1 MGRGCCGAG
10 AALWLSLVSSS
21 ALALLSV
28 PVLDIATAGFDSSN
42 GFQPDEAFH
51 GDIGNRWDDAV
62 HDMVVQAD
70 GRIAVTG
77 YYTNQR
83 GLAGIYLQRLLPDG
97 SRDPSFNTYGT
108 LWIPNKQVALF
119 VPLSI
124 IQQADGK
131 LVITGYKRTPYGL
144 KSLLMRFNPDGSFDN
159 TFGKRGKRL
168 LRLGRASVLSDIVQ
182 QPDGK
187 LVAVGSALPGG
198 LSVTTLV
205 VARFLP
211 DGKPDKTFG
220 DKGRMFI
227 ASASG
232 DASGYSL
239 LLQDDGRIVV
249 AGSTEDGGTLS
260 SLLVRLSPSG
270 QLDSSFGNGGGTLTS
285 MFPYA
290 DETYKVIEQMD
301 GKLVAVGYALNPRSG
316 GQGTVGY
323 RDLAVARYTPDGE
336 LDAGFGTGGVSVIG
350 ADPLAVNNI
359 GHDEATDAVQLPN
372 GQLLVGGVVKGGMGF
387 MVLEADGQPA
397 GGDVSSAAHNAGFS
411 GAVLANA
418 IGLQPDGKVLL
429 AGFRRQLDQH
439 EGKYYSD
446 SVVVRFHGGD
456 VDGDSA
462 PDVLDPYPLDSDN
475 DGVNNADE
483 AVP

>member
-1 MGRGCCGAG
+1 MRGRCFGAG

-21 ALALLSV
+21 ALALFSV
-28 PVLDIATAGFDSSN
+28 PVFDIATAGFDSSN
-42 GFQPDEAFH
+42 WFQPDEAFH

-77 YYTNQR
+77 YYTNAR
-83 GLAGIYLQRLLPDG
+83 GLAGIYLQRLMPDG
-97 SRDPSFNTYGT
+97 SRDTSFNTYGT

-124 IQQADGK
+124 IQQTDGK

-168 LRLGRASVLSDIVQ
+168 LQLGRASVLSDIVQ

-187 LVAVGSALPGG
+187 LVAVGSVLPGG

-205 VARFLP
+205 VARFLS

-220 DKGRMFI
+220 DKGRIFI

-232 DASGYSL
+232 DAAGYSL

-249 AGSTEDGGTLS
+249 TGSTEDGSTLS

-285 MFPYA
+285 MSPYA

-301 GKLVAVGYALNPRSG
+301 GKLLAVGYASTSLNG
-316 GQGTVGY
+316 VVEN
-323 RDLAVARYTPDGE
+323 RDLAVARYTADGQPDT
-336 LDAGFGTGGVSVIG
+336 GFGTGGVSVIG
-350 ADPLAVNNI
+350 VDPLAVTNM
-359 GHDEATDAVQLPN
+359 GHDEATDALQLPN
-372 GQLLVGGVVKGGMGF
+372 GQLLLGGVVKGGMGF

-397 GGDVSSAAHNAGFS
+397 GGDASGAAHNAGFS

-429 AGFRRQLDQH
+429 AGYRRQLDQH
-439 EGKYYSD
+439 EGKYYND

-456 VDGDSA
+456 VDGDGA

-475 DGVNNADE
+475 DGVNNTDE
-483 AVP
+483 ALP